1 MKRDKI
7 IYWTATIV
15 TTLIMLFSIYM
26 IYTPLYDH
34 LGFPDY
40 FRTEL
45 VVAKIIGLVV
55 LLVPQVPLRIKEWAY
70 AGFGIVVIS
79 ASIAHLNSDDPIAN
93 VFEPFIWLIILA
105 VSNIYLHKI
114 NKANTFGIAHGNIS
128 I

>member
-7 IYWTATIV
+7 IYWSATIV
-15 TTLIMLFSIYM
+15 TTLIMLFSIYK
-26 IYTPLYDH
+26 IYTPSYEH

-45 VVAKIIGLVV
+45 VIAKIIGLIV
-55 LLVPQVPLRIKEWAY
+55 LLLPQVPLRVKEWAY

-79 ASIAHLNSDDPIAN
+79 ASLAHLNSGDPIVN

-105 VSNIYLHKI
+105 VSNIYLHKV
-114 NKANTFGIAHGNIS
+114 NKSRNENIGI
-128 I
+128 

>member
-7 IYWTATIV
+7 IYWLATII

-79 ASIAHLNSDDPIAN
+79 ASIAHLNSRDPIAN

-105 VSNIYLHKI
+105 VSNIYLYKI
-114 NKANTFGIAHGNIS
+114 NKA
-128 I
+128 

>member
-79 ASIAHLNSDDPIAN
+79 ASIAHLNSDDPITN

-105 VSNIYLHKI
+105 ISNIYLYKI

>member
-1 MKRDKI
+1 M
-7 IYWTATIV
+7 ATIV
-15 TTLIMLFSIYM
+15 TTLIMLFSIYK
-26 IYTPLYDH
+26 IYTPAYEH

-45 VVAKIIGLVV
+45 VVVKIIGLVV

-79 ASIAHLNSDDPIAN
+79 ASIAHLNSDDPITN

-105 VSNIYLHKI
+105 ISNIYLYKI
-114 NKANTFGIAHGNIS
+114 NKA
-128 I
+128 